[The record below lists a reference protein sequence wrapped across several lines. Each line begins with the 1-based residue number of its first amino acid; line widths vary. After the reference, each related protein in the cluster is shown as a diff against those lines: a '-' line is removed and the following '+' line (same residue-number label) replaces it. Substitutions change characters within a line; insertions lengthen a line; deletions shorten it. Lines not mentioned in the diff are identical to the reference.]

1 MDARADVLGDLRLER
16 GFYARSDLGA
26 PWGLA
31 FSATDGASFHVVVE
45 GRCWLRLAD
54 DRVLLG
60 AGDLALLP
68 HGRDHHLGD
77 APDGPTTPL
86 AALPSDRIGSTV
98 ASLRYGGD
106 GERALLICGGIHF
119 AGPVARP
126 LLELLPATL
135 VVRRGDG
142 EGWLAATLALLS
154 AEART
159 PRPGGPAVL
168 TRLMDI
174 LVIQAIRAWLA
185 GDTDRGAG
193 WLGALRDPQVGP
205 TLALMHRRPAEP
217 WTVASLAATAHL
229 SRSVFSERFTQLV
242 GVPPMRYLA
251 RWRMHLAGSL
261 IREDQLG
268 VGEVARRLGY
278 GSEAAFSRAFK
289 RHSSVAPGSLRRG
302 RNTMA
307 R

>member
-1 MDARADVLGDLRLER
+1 MSSSRGAAGCASPTIASCWERAT
-16 GFYARSDLGA
+16 
-26 PWGLA
+26 W
-31 FSATDGASFHVVVE
+31 
-45 GRCWLRLAD
+45 RCC
-54 DRVLLG
+54 
-60 AGDLALLP
+60 
-68 HGRDHHLGD
+68 
-77 APDGPTTPL
+77 PT

-168 TRLMDI
+168 TRLMDV

-185 GDTDRGAG
+185 GDAVT
-193 WLGALRDPQVGP
+193 
-205 TLALMHRRPAEP
+205 RRSGQP
-217 WTVASLAATAHL
+217 W
-229 SRSVFSERFTQLV
+229 R
-242 GVPPMRYLA
+242 
-251 RWRMHLAGSL
+251 
-261 IREDQLG
+261 
-268 VGEVARRLGY
+268 
-278 GSEAAFSRAFK
+278 
-289 RHSSVAPGSLRRG
+289 
-302 RNTMA
+302 
-307 R
+307 